1 VKLTKKFIDAQSFN
15 GKAQHIIWNGEV
27 PGFGVR
33 IYPYMIRVILRAV
46 MFAEFMVESFY
57 SRARRGNRRIA
68 GYVTVSAT
76 PLSDKMADQKTA
88 NVTARSIYLGTCM
101 K

>member
-1 VKLTKKFIDAQSFN
+1 MDV
-15 GKAQHIIWNGEV
+15 
-27 PGFGVR
+27 
-33 IYPYMIRVILRAV
+33 VILRAV

-57 SRARRGNRRIA
+57 SRARRIA

-88 NVTARSIYLGTCM
+88 NVTARSIVRNVHEIKSSRNLQRPFG
-101 K
+101 KGAGGIL